1 MTCKNSLLHQNIN
14 ISINF
19 NNNNNNNKIIKLN
32 NDYFK
37 FGLEKKLVKIMKK
50 EKTNKNIQLIT
61 KLLLYLF
68 INDLE

>member
-19 NNNNNNNKIIKLN
+19 NNNKIIKLN

>member
-19 NNNNNNNKIIKLN
+19 NNNNNKIIKLN

-50 EKTNKNIQLIT
+50 EGH
-61 KLLLYLF
+61 
-68 INDLE
+68 